1 MFFSV
6 TSSLLGLASVSYY
19 ANTGA
24 ASWDVYWSSR
34 YYLIISSA
42 TCLFAI
48 VQVITGVVAGIY
60 SCLAFGDDTQSEQV
74 GTEGVMSWLALRVL
88 VCLFVCLFFFFYQSR
103 VEILTNL
110 RVRFVFHTFV
120 ANIGER
126 ETRVTGDEAQGTKG
140 RGEKEEGEESL
151 PFSPS
156 RLPLRAN

>member
-1 MFFSV
+1 MFFSI

-88 VCLFVCLFFFFYQSR
+88 VCLFVCFFFFYQSR

-156 RLPLRAN
+156 HLPLRAN

>member
-1 MFFSV
+1 MASIA
-6 TSSLLGLASVSYY
+6 SS
-19 ANTGA
+19 N
-24 ASWDVYWSSR
+24 
-34 YYLIISSA
+34 
-42 TCLFAI
+42 F
-48 VQVITGVVAGIY
+48 
-60 SCLAFGDDTQSEQV
+60 
-74 GTEGVMSWLALRVL
+74 
-88 VCLFVCLFFFFYQSR
+88 FFFFYQSR

-126 ETRVTGDEAQGTKG
+126 ETRVTGDKAQGTKG

>member
-74 GTEGVMSWLALRVL
+74 GTEGVMSWLALRVQF
-88 VCLFVCLFFFFYQSR
+88 CFYQSR

-110 RVRFVFHTFV
+110 RRRFVFRTFF

-126 ETRVTGDEAQGTKG
+126 ET
-140 RGEKEEGEESL
+140 
-151 PFSPS
+151 
-156 RLPLRAN
+156 

>member
-1 MFFSV
+1 MFFSI

-74 GTEGVMSWLALRVL
+74 GTEGVMSWLALLVL
-88 VCLFVCLFFFFYQSR
+88 IFFFFNQSR
-103 VEILTNL
+103 VEILT
-110 RVRFVFHTFV
+110 FV
-120 ANIGER
+120 ANIGDR

>member
-1 MFFSV
+1 MFFSI

-48 VQVITGVVAGIY
+48 VQIITGVVAGIY

-74 GTEGVMSWLALRVL
+74 GTEGVMSWLALLVL
-88 VCLFVCLFFFFYQSR
+88 IFFFFFNQSR
-103 VEILTNL
+103 VEILT
-110 RVRFVFHTFV
+110 FV
-120 ANIGER
+120 ANIGDR
-126 ETRVTGDEAQGTKG
+126 ETRVTGDEVQGTKG